1 MHFLTRPSCCGLL
14 VKFRR
19 RFPGYPVPGTLGSQT
34 GSSLKG
40 GHVMPSLTFTLLMDP
55 PREEQCSCRL
65 ANVQNPSLLSCRY
78 FLTPLNTCD
87 SINCFKLSLSL
98 AAPFSMPT
106 PNSAE
111 GFFKRARE
119 RGAENE
125 TDIINDEEVKKELQ
139 LRTKN
144 NYRRALALWYQ

>member
-1 MHFLTRPSCCGLL
+1 
-14 VKFRR
+14 
-19 RFPGYPVPGTLGSQT
+19 
-34 GSSLKG
+34 
-40 GHVMPSLTFTLLMDP
+40 
-55 PREEQCSCRL
+55 
-65 ANVQNPSLLSCRY
+65 
-78 FLTPLNTCD
+78 
-87 SINCFKLSLSL
+87 
-98 AAPFSMPT
+98 MPT

-139 LRTKN
+139 PRTKN